1 MRTDIFSFELMEAQL
16 EEQQKQQP
24 ACRPDRE
31 NCPFY
36 WLSFSQPGGDQDS
49 QGLDHAKDGLDTLN
63 LIHKLSGI
71 KMPSQK

>member
-16 EEQQKQQP
+16 EAQQKQQP
-24 ACRPDRE
+24 ASRPDRE

-36 WLSFSQPGGDQDS
+36 QLSFSQPSGDQDS